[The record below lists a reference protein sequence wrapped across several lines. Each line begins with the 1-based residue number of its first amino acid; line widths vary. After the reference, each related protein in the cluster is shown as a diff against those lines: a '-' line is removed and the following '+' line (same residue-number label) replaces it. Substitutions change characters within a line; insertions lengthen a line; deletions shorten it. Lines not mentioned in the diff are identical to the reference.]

1 MTTNA
6 ELSMAQRDL
15 HADCLLCGSRNPLSL
30 GLRFS
35 PGDDGDI
42 KATFQ
47 AHPGLQGYQGILH
60 GGVVSSLLDSAM
72 TNCLFHQGIEAV
84 TGDLHVRFVKSV
96 PCDARMEL
104 RAWLLKA
111 SPPLYRLKG
120 ELVIDGQTMA
130 WAEAK
135 FMERL
140 NHP

>member
-1 MTTNA
+1 M
-6 ELSMAQRDL
+6 
-15 HADCLLCGSRNPLSL
+15 SL
-30 GLRFS
+30 GLRFY

-42 KATFQ
+42 NATFQ

-72 TNCLFHQGIEAV
+72 TNYLFHQGIEAV

-140 NHP
+140 KHP

>member
-1 MTTNA
+1 
-6 ELSMAQRDL
+6 
-15 HADCLLCGSRNPLSL
+15 L
-30 GLRFS
+30 GLRFY
-35 PGDDGDI
+35 PGNDGDI
-42 KATFQ
+42 NATFQ
-47 AHPGLQGYQGILH
+47 AHSGLQGYQGILH

-104 RAWLLKA
+104 RARLLKA
-111 SPPLYRLKG
+111 SPPLYRLRG
-120 ELVIDGQTMA
+120 ELVIDGKIMA

-140 NHP
+140 KHP

>member
-1 MTTNA
+1 
-6 ELSMAQRDL
+6 MAQRDL

-30 GLRFS
+30 GLRFY
-35 PGDDGDI
+35 PADDGDI

-72 TNCLFHQGIEAV
+72 THCLFHQGIEAV

-104 RAWLLKA
+104 RARLLKA
-111 SPPLYRLKG
+111 SPPLYRLRG

-140 NHP
+140 KHP

>member
-1 MTTNA
+1 MTIN
-6 ELSMAQRDL
+6 QIQNDV
-15 HADCLLCGSRNPLSL
+15 HANCLLCGSKNSLSL
-30 GLRFS
+30 GLCFS

-42 KATFQ
+42 KAIFQ
-47 AHPGLQGYQGILH
+47 AHSGLQGYQGILH

-72 TNCLFHQGIEAV
+72 THCLFYQGIEAV

-104 RAWLLKA
+104 RARLLKA
-111 SPPLYRLKG
+111 SPPLYRLRG

-135 FMERL
+135 FMKRL
-140 NHP
+140 